1 MHTFAHR
8 LDRYLTS
15 SDEPPEEDNRMD
27 EFTKESLEFAN
38 EFDVDQYGLITNLG
52 KFERE
57 CQWLPY
63 YYNMAL
69 LGAQD
74 DTVYDYIDGVEIETQ
89 YDVFYFTQ
97 EDYRL
102 FPDLIDSHSVAIW
115 EDSCGFVHAELDP
128 DLSLLGD

>member
-1 MHTFAHR
+1 
-8 LDRYLTS
+8 
-15 SDEPPEEDNRMD
+15 MD
-27 EFTKESLEFAN
+27 INTQESLEFAGN
-38 EFDVDQYGLITNLG
+38 FNYDRYGLITNPG

-69 LGAQD
+69 LDAQD
-74 DTVYDYIDGVEIETQ
+74 DTVYDYIDGIEIETQ

-97 EDYRL
+97 EDYQL
-102 FPDLIDSHSVAIW
+102 FPDLINSHSVAIW

-128 DLSLLGD
+128 DLSLRED